1 MHAAL
6 FGLKRAWQSS
16 LRVSRQA
23 FAALG
28 LTAARFDLLY
38 AMEYYERRTGV
49 ELLQSELRREL
60 GVSRTTVSR
69 MLASLE
75 ALGLVKRE
83 RATWVDG
90 RTWSV
95 RLTRRGRARIRLGM
109 RRLVRSGAAELVVD
123 TALGGVRW
131 YDESV
136 TFGAMEWFE
145 SFMRRIRRAFGDFAR
160 LHYPWHPDD

>member
-1 MHAAL
+1 MHAAF

-16 LRVSRQA
+16 LRISRQA

-38 AMEYYERRTGV
+38 ALEYYERCTGL

-69 MLASLE
+69 MVASLE
-75 ALGLVKRE
+75 ALGLVKRA

-90 RTWSV
+90 RTWLV
-95 RLTRRGRARIRLGM
+95 RLTRRGRARIKMGI

-123 TALGGVRW
+123 TALAGSRW
-131 YDESV
+131 YDEGRA
-136 TFGAMEWFE
+136 FAAMEWFE
-145 SFMRRIRRAFGDFAR
+145 SFVRGIRRRFGDFAT